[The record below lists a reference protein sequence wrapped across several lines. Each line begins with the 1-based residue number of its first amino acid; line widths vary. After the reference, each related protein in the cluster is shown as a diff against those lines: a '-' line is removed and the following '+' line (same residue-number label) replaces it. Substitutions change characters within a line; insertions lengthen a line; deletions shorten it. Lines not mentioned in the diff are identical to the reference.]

1 MNEHIT
7 ANLQKSRVAQRSQ
20 PGRFARLIGLALVVC
35 GVVFAAP
42 VMAQDEPPAELVA
55 DYQRWRAEIET
66 EPARV
71 LEELED
77 APSFGPVEE
86 LRQHLVADAAI
97 AAGRLDVAVEA
108 LAWLFDNS
116 QDGTDRFAAGM
127 DRAELLV
134 LLGREDQARAQLDD
148 LGRAEPEGRR
158 ADSRH
163 LAARRARLRHDLAL
177 AAGQGEAASSYARA
191 LLTRYPAEDA
201 TRRPGL
207 SVSVN
212 ELDDAAKVRRG
223 LALYEAWDY
232 AEARTALEPFA
243 DHDEHAAT
251 VRWHLADIAL
261 NRLRDDPVLAEELY
275 GELAAGRTR
284 FAEAAHYQ
292 YARAQMRQE
301 RYDDALDTLE
311 GYQARYPR
319 GTWSEA
325 VDYYRG
331 WLPYDH
337 RENERAIKGFEQY
350 IDKRG
355 YRTARSS
362 LVIGFWAWAHM
373 RQQEWQKA
381 IEVYERLHRYGNM
394 LVEGKALYWQA
405 YAHLQLEERE
415 EAIAR
420 LDRLRQRY
428 PVTYYGMLGEQ
439 LRAMIEG
446 NDPTASKVWWPEG
459 AGKADDSPRVDIDDL
474 PLSRLSPA
482 DRERWQ
488 KVRWFVAF
496 GEPERAREAFLAMR
510 RRVFA
515 AVPAGQQR
523 EWIHALGQ
531 YVGDYHTM
539 WNEVTGGSISAMPRL
554 PDTAALETVM
564 AYPRAYRQVVE
575 TATAEFDLPPEL
587 MWGIM
592 RQESRY
598 RPGQISHTDAVGA
611 LQMIPATA
619 RRIAEELQVDYNV
632 RTFHRPEVGF
642 RFSAFYMRRLLDV
655 FEQRVVLMA
664 GAYNSGPDVIK
675 RWVEKNPEGDFAGLI
690 EEFEYNEGR
699 NYARK
704 VTEHMLRYLYI
715 YEDDA
720 ERRGMWLDR
729 MFPLDRAIELP
740 DDVGY

>member
-1 MNEHIT
+1 MASVLLT
-7 ANLQKSRVAQRSQ
+7 
-20 PGRFARLIGLALVVC
+20 GC
-35 GVVFAAP
+35 VVFATPAL
-42 VMAQDEPPAELVA
+42 AQDVPPAGLTA
-55 DYQRWRAEIET
+55 DYARWRVEVAA

-71 LEELED
+71 LAEVQQAKD
-77 APSFGPVEE
+77 FGPVEE
-86 LRQHLVADAAI
+86 LRQHLLAEAAI
-97 AAGRLDVAVEA
+97 AAGRLDVAVDA
-108 LAWLFDNS
+108 LAWLFEGA
-116 QDGTDRFAAGM
+116 QDGTDRFAAGIE
-127 DRAELLV
+127 RAELLV
-134 LLGREDQARAQLDD
+134 LLGRADEARAQLDD

-177 AAGQGEAASSYARA
+177 AAGQGAAASSYARA

-212 ELDDAAKVRRG
+212 ELDDAATVRRG
-223 LALYEAWDY
+223 LALYEAWAY
-232 AEARTALEPFA
+232 EEARATLEPFA
-243 DHDEHAAT
+243 DHEEHAAT

-311 GYQARYPR
+311 AYQARYPR

-337 RENERAIKGFEQY
+337 RENERAIQGFEQY

-362 LVIGFWAWAHM
+362 LVIGFWAWAHI
-373 RQQEWQKA
+373 RQQQWQQA
-381 IEVYERLHRYGNM
+381 IDVYERLHRYGNM

-405 YAHLQLEERE
+405 YAHLQLDERE
-415 EAIAR
+415 QAIAR

-439 LRAMIEG
+439 LRATIEG

-459 AGKADDSPRVDIDDL
+459 AGQADDRPRVDVDGL
-474 PLSRLSPA
+474 PLARLSAA

-488 KVRWFVAF
+488 KVRWFVEL
-496 GEPERAREAFLAMR
+496 GEPERAREAFLPMR

-575 TATAEFDLPPEL
+575 RATSEFELPPEL

-619 RRIAEELQVDYNV
+619 RRIADELEVDYNV

-642 RFSAFYMRRLLDV
+642 RFSAYYMRRLLDV
-655 FEQRVVLMA
+655 FDQRVVLMA

-715 YEDDA
+715 YEDDP
-720 ERRGMWLDR
+720 ERRGRWLDR

>member
-1 MNEHIT
+1 MLL
-7 ANLQKSRVAQRSQ
+7 AALAMVWVVAV
-20 PGRFARLIGLALVVC
+20 AM
-35 GVVFAAP
+35 P
-42 VMAQDEPPAELVA
+42 VSAGEEPPAELA
-55 DYQRWRAEIET
+55 QDYQRWRAEVDKD
-66 EPARV
+66 PVGV
-71 LEELED
+71 LRAVEE

-86 LRQHLVADAAI
+86 LRQRLLADAALG
-97 AAGRLDVAVEA
+97 AGRLDVAVEA
-108 LAWLFDNS
+108 LRWLYEESD
-116 QDGTDRFAAGM
+116 DATERFAAGLE
-127 DRAELLV
+127 RAEALV
-134 LLGREDQARAQLDD
+134 LLGSIADAEAQLRK
-148 LGRAEPEGRR
+148 LGQAEPSGRR
-158 ADSRH
+158 ADARY

-177 AAGQGEAASSYARA
+177 AGGRGTEARSRARE

-201 TRRPGL
+201 TRRAGL
-207 SVSVN
+207 SVTVS
-212 ELDDAAKVRRG
+212 ELDDAQQVRRG

-232 AEARTALEPFA
+232 AGARVALEPFA
-243 DHDEHAAT
+243 EHPQEGPR

-261 NRLRDDPVLAEELY
+261 NRLRDDPQRAEALY
-275 GELAAGRTR
+275 GELAAGRSR
-284 FAEAAHYQ
+284 FAEPAHYQ

-311 GYQARYPR
+311 AYQARYPR

-325 VDYYRG
+325 ADYYRG

-337 RENERAIKGFEQY
+337 RENERAIEGFRRY

-362 LVIGFWAWAHM
+362 LVLGFWAWAHL
-373 RQQEWQKA
+373 REGQWQEA
-381 IEVYERLHRYGNM
+381 IDVYERLYRYGNM

-405 YAHLQLEERE
+405 YAHLKLRE
-415 EAIAR
+415 PEGALAR

-439 LRAMIEG
+439 LRAQIQGE
-446 NDPTASKVWWPEG
+446 DPTASRVWWPEG
-459 AGKADDSPRVDIDDL
+459 AGQADDTPRVNVEAF
-474 PLSRLSPA
+474 PEHRLGAS
-482 DRERWQ
+482 DRQRWQ
-488 KVRWFVAF
+488 HVRWLVAF
-496 GEPERAREAFLAMR
+496 GEPERARRVFLPMR
-510 RRVFA
+510 RRMIA
-515 AVPAGQQR
+515 AAPQAQR
-523 EWIHALGQ
+523 LEWIHALGQ

-554 PDTAALETVM
+554 PDTSAIETVM
-564 AYPRAYRQVVE
+564 AYPRAYRPVVE
-575 TATAEFDLPPEL
+575 RAAGEFELPPEL
-587 MWGIM
+587 MWAIM

-619 RRIAEELQVDYNV
+619 RRIADELGTEYQV

-642 RFSAFYMRRLLDV
+642 RFSAYYMRRLLNV
-655 FEQRVVLMA
+655 FDQRLVLMA
-664 GAYNSGPDVIK
+664 GAYNSGPQVIK
-675 RWVEKNPEGDFAGLI
+675 RWVDKNPGDDFAGLI

-729 MFPLDRAIELP
+729 MFPLTREVDLP